1 MPERSWDSADGRTW
15 RFRPRPDVRKDETE
29 THVVLLIESL
39 GETRIVSCL
48 RSEWERA
55 DPDWAGLIARS
66 LPEGGSRGIGPSRG
80 PSGSESF

>member
-1 MPERSWDSADGRTW
+1 MTEPAWVDGDGRTW
-15 RFRPRPDVRKDETE
+15 RFCSRPDVRKDESQ

-48 RSEWERA
+48 REEWEMA

-66 LPEGGSRGIGPSRG
+66 LPEGGSRSIGPSRA
-80 PSGSESF
+80 PSGPGSF